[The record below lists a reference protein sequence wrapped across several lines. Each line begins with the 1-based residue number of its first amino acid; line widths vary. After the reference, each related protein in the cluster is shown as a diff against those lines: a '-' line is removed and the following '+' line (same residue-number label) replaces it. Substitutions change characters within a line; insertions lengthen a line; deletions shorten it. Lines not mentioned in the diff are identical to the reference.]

1 MAEIRRDR
9 LLETGLIFRDRRAQP
24 RQPVEALA
32 ERRRRR
38 RPRHLEHGME
48 GVLQGALPGAFQGLV
63 HGVSRWG
70 SLAGKLGFCAS
81 SGKSAPLGSFGS
93 GIARF
98 GPDKTPKSSLAG
110 LSKAA
115 LRWYIPL
122 APRGIAR
129 VAFSGSLRTGSI
141 GASGVGHSVSVF
153 WFRFF
158 AKARN
163 GLA

>member
-1 MAEIRRDR
+1 
-9 LLETGLIFRDRRAQP
+9 
-24 RQPVEALA
+24 
-32 ERRRRR
+32 
-38 RPRHLEHGME
+38 
-48 GVLQGALPGAFQGLV
+48 LPGAFQGLV

-81 SGKSAPLGSFGS
+81 SGKSAPLGSFRS
-93 GIARF
+93 GMARF
-98 GPDKTPKSSLAG
+98 DPDKTLKRSLAG

-153 WFRFF
+153 CEGAQWFI
-158 AKARN
+158 AGWSSPVARQAHN
-163 GLA
+163 LKVTGSNPVPATRL